1 MKSSSSGLVEGLP
14 IRLIGDATCP
24 QDLFQGWSLH
34 FGVIR
39 DGDKLSGGTGQHYVL
54 AVPPAFESEFTFQDF
69 PVLLPGSQRQFRKGH
84 ELRPDLET
92 RADQESSGP
101 GYGCLR
107 QRNRFI
113 GRRLI
118 ADRRFKKHV
127 HVRLERICNIR
138 LRLLKRRALGH
149 TAWKFNDMHREPA
162 ALLVALE
169 FQVEGEIVGG
179 NEPFSEH
186 DSGSHIQG
194 NQIRATNSGQPAE

>member
-92 RADQESSGP
+92 RADP
-101 GYGCLR
+101 FTA
-107 QRNRFI
+107 RFE
-113 GRRLI
+113 
-118 ADRRFKKHV
+118 
-127 HVRLERICNIR
+127 LE
-138 LRLLKRRALGH
+138 
-149 TAWKFNDMHREPA
+149 P
-162 ALLVALE
+162 
-169 FQVEGEIVGG
+169 GEIAIPGLTDAHLHFADAAVVK
-179 NEPFSEH
+179 E
-186 DSGSHIQG
+186 
-194 NQIRATNSGQPAE
+194 